1 MIVYIST
8 VLMVS
13 GMIEEVT
20 FDPVQV
26 HSPGWRGLARA
37 GAASLREARS
47 VVIRERPGRLMV
59 HCDVTGLAV
68 AQRKACARVIS
79 WLQTTAAQTCQACGN
94 QDEHVGSPDGRSPLQ
109 LCPTCISRSG
119 KSTVAASLQWLPSET
134 AG

>member
-1 MIVYIST
+1 MIVYIIT

-20 FDPVQV
+20 FDSVQV

-68 AQRKACARVIS
+68 AQRKACARVIT
-79 WLQTTAAQTCQACGN
+79 WLQTTAAQTCQACGS
-94 QDEHVGSPDGRSPLQ
+94 QDEAVTSPDGRSPLR
-109 LCPTCISRSG
+109 LCTGCISRSG
-119 KSTVAASLQWLPSET
+119 QPPVVGSLQRSPAET

>member
-1 MIVYIST
+1 MIVYIIT

-20 FDPVQV
+20 FDSVQV

-47 VVIRERPGRLMV
+47 VVIRERPGQLMV

-68 AQRKACARVIS
+68 AQRKACARVIT
-79 WLQTTAAQTCQACGN
+79 WLQTTAAQTCQVCGS
-94 QDEHVGSPDGRSPLQ
+94 QDEGVASPDGRSPLR
-109 LCPTCISRSG
+109 LCTGCISRSG
-119 KSTVAASLQWLPSET
+119 QPRVAGSLQST
-134 AG
+134 YVATTG

>member
-1 MIVYIST
+1 MIVYIIT

-20 FDPVQV
+20 FDSVQV

-47 VVIRERPGRLMV
+47 VVIRERPGQLMV

-68 AQRKACARVIS
+68 AQRKACARVIT

-94 QDEHVGSPDGRSPLQ
+94 QDEGVASPDGRSLLR
-109 LCPTCISRSG
+109 LCNGCISRSG
-119 KSTVAASLQWLPSET
+119 QPPVAASLQWSHAET

>member
-1 MIVYIST
+1 
-8 VLMVS
+8 MVS

-20 FDPVQV
+20 FEPVQV

-68 AQRKACARVIS
+68 AQRKACARVIT
-79 WLQTTAAQTCQACGN
+79 WLQTTAAQTCQVCGS
-94 QDEHVGSPDGRSPLQ
+94 QDEAVASPDGRSPLR
-109 LCPTCISRSG
+109 LCNGCISRSG
-119 KSTVAASLQWLPSET
+119 RPALAGSLQST
-134 AG
+134 HVATTG

>member
-1 MIVYIST
+1 
-8 VLMVS
+8 
-13 GMIEEVT
+13 MIEEVT

-68 AQRKACARVIS
+68 AQRKACTRVIA
-79 WLQTTAAQTCQACGN
+79 WLHATAAQTCQVCGS
-94 QDEHVGSPDGRSPLQ
+94 QDEGVASPDGRSPLR
-109 LCPTCISRSG
+109 LCNGCISRSG
-119 KSTVAASLQWLPSET
+119 QPPVAALLQWSHAET